1 MRRDPKPVA
10 MGVGV
15 RLRRAIRLVLA
26 LAVCTAAGLTPQSAR
41 ADEVRMSIDEA
52 RGAAARALMAGQ
64 ADLALVLAEGVLLGA
79 PGDAQALM
87 MKSRALRALGRPQEA
102 AGAARQA
109 FGQSVDERSRFFAAL
124 LMAQARSTGGQPGA
138 AQLWLR
144 RAAQIAPDEQL
155 RAAAVRDFRHVRSQ
169 TPWRLS
175 LDMSVEP
182 SDNLNGAPKTN
193 SFTFGGL
200 PFVNPTAVPLSG
212 ERFVFGADYLRRVP
226 LSESRRLNLGASV
239 EMQRVRFSSD
249 ARDKVPGLRNGD
261 YRQDALALSLG
272 YEARGA
278 EGAWLGKSQLSLS
291 RHWRA
296 GTPYADAAR
305 LDLSYGRMLT
315 PGLTGTARFAYETEQ
330 RLDVGLRDNQTR
342 EVGVTLTRRFGKAAV
357 GLDVQVTDT
366 ASESRLVARESA
378 RAAVSYGLGKPVRG
392 MLPRL
397 TLAWEVTDYDQAPAS
412 FWVTPRRDEELSV
425 SLNVLLPEFDYYG
438 FAPEIGVS
446 FRDRSSNYT
455 IYETRGTD
463 LRLGLK
469 SVF

>member
-1 MRRDPKPVA
+1 M
-10 MGVGV
+10 
-15 RLRRAIRLVLA
+15 
-26 LAVCTAAGLTPQSAR
+26 TPQAAQ
-41 ADEVRMSIDEA
+41 ADETRMSVDEA

-79 PGDAQALM
+79 PGDTQALL
-87 MKSRALRALGRPQEA
+87 MKSRALRELGRPQEA
-102 AGAARQA
+102 SKAARQA
-109 FGQSVDERSRFFAAL
+109 FGQSDDERSRYFAAL
-124 LMAQARSTGGQPGA
+124 LMAQARSTGGQPGV

-144 RAAQIAPDEQL
+144 RAAQIAPDDQL
-155 RAAAVRDFRHVRSQ
+155 RAAAVRDFRHVRRQ

-226 LSESRRLNLGASV
+226 LSETRRLNLGASV
-239 EMQRVRFSSD
+239 EMQRVRFSSS
-249 ARDKVPGLRNGD
+249 ARDKVPGIRNGD

-278 EGAWLGKSQLSLS
+278 EGAWLGKTQLSVS
-291 RHWRA
+291 RHWLA
-296 GTPYADAAR
+296 GTPYSDTAR
-305 LDLSYGRMLT
+305 LDLSYGRMLM
-315 PGLTGTARFAYETEQ
+315 PGLTSVARFAFEGEQ
-330 RLDVGLRDNQTR
+330 RLDSGLRDSQTR
-342 EVGVTLTRRFGKAAV
+342 EMGVTLTRRFGKAAL
-357 GLDVQVTDT
+357 GLDVEVTDT
-366 ASESRLVARESA
+366 SSDSRLVARESA
-378 RAAVSYGLGKPVRG
+378 RAAISYGLGKPVKG
-392 MLPRL
+392 MLPRV

-412 FWVTPRRDEELSV
+412 FWVAPRRDEELSV
-425 SLNVLLPEFDYYG
+425 TVNVLLPELDYYG

>member
-1 MRRDPKPVA
+1 MRLGA
-10 MGVGV
+10 CL
-15 RLRRAIRLVLA
+15 LRTARWLA
-26 LAVCTAAGLTPQSAR
+26 LAVCAAGLTPLTAQ
-41 ADEVRMSIDEA
+41 ADEVRMSLDEA

-64 ADLALVLAEGVLLGA
+64 AELALVLADGVLLGA
-79 PGDAQALM
+79 PGDTQALM

-102 AGAARQA
+102 ATAARQA
-109 FGQSVDERSRFFAAL
+109 FAQSDDERSRFFAAL

-155 RAAAVRDFRHVRSQ
+155 RAAAVRDFRHVRRQ

-182 SDNLNGAPKTN
+182 SDNLNGAPKSN

-200 PFVNPTAVPLSG
+200 PFVNPSAVPLSG
-212 ERFVFGADYLRRVP
+212 ERFVFAADYLRRVP
-226 LSESRRLNLGASV
+226 LSETRRLNLGASV
-239 EMQRVRFSSD
+239 EMQRVRFSSA
-249 ARDKVPGLRNGD
+249 ARDKVPGIRNGD

-272 YEARGA
+272 YEARAADGS
-278 EGAWLGKSQLSLS
+278 WLGKSDLSLS
-291 RHWRA
+291 RHWL
-296 GTPYADAAR
+296 GGVPYADAAR
-305 LDLSYGRMLT
+305 LDLSYGRMLM
-315 PGLTGTARFAYETEQ
+315 PGLTGVARFAYETEV
-330 RLDVGLRDNQTR
+330 RHDVGLRDNQTR
-342 EVGVTLTRRFGKAAV
+342 EIGVTLTRRFGKAAL
-357 GLDVQVTDT
+357 GLDLQMTDT
-366 ASESRLVARESA
+366 ASGSRLVARESA
-378 RAAVSYGLGKPVRG
+378 RAAISYGLGKPVKG
-392 MLPRL
+392 MLPRV
-397 TLAWEVTDYDQAPAS
+397 TLAWEVTDYDRGPSS
-412 FWVTPRRDEELSV
+412 FWVTPRRDAELSV
-425 SLNVLLPEFDYYG
+425 SVNVLLPDFDYYG